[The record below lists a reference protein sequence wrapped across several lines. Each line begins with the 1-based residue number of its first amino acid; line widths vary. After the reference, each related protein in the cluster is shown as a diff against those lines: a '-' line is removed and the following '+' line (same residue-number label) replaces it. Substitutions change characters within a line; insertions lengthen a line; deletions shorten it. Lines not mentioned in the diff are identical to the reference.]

1 MNSLVVAFILIIWLI
16 LGYKIYG
23 SFIEKKVVK
32 VDNTR
37 LTPAIELKD
46 GIDYTPAKKP
56 ILFGHH
62 FSSIAGAGPILGP
75 LLGVLYFG
83 WLGALLWVA
92 LGSIFLGAVHDYT
105 SLMTSV
111 QNKGTSLADISK
123 KTLGL
128 RTKIIFSI
136 FIWLTL
142 AMIIAVFAV
151 VASKTLVSQPEIV
164 IPTFGLIFIA
174 MIFGWLIY
182 KKGINIVAG
191 TLISLLFLFFLIY
204 LGNLIPIILPAQIIG
219 MSSQNFWFF
228 ILIIYSLFAS
238 SLPVWFLLQP
248 RDYIST
254 WILFLGLGLGYL
266 GLIIT
271 HPSLNA
277 PAFVS
282 FSSKGGPLWPML
294 FVIVACGAISGFH
307 SLVAGGTTAK
317 QLPDEASGKLIGYGG
332 MVTEAALAG
341 LVIFIAASILIWDPS
356 AVENQFGFQYLM
368 TSLGDPIRAFATGYG
383 KLVSSLP
390 VLTLVIGTF
399 FGMVMLNAF
408 VLTTLDTG
416 TRLGRFITT
425 ELLQKKAPL
434 FKNRW
439 IASLFILVFAAI
451 MGATEGYKVIWPVFG
466 ASNQLVAALALIVVS
481 SYLVGIKRPKKYTV
495 YPALFMLL
503 TTFGALIYQG
513 YRFFQAQKYLLGSVS
528 LILIFLAAIIV
539 FDARAILFTKTENL
553 NSIGNKEKRR
563 IKNANRR
570 TEL

>member
-1 MNSLVVAFILIIWLI
+1 MNSLIIAFILILWLI

-23 SFIEKKVVK
+23 SFIEKKVIK
-32 VDNTR
+32 IDNSR
-37 LTPAIELKD
+37 LTPARELKD

-56 ILFGHH
+56 LLFGHH

-83 WLGALLWVA
+83 WLGALLWIA

-111 QNKGTSLADISK
+111 QNKGTSLADISE

-128 RTKIIFSI
+128 RAKIIFSI
-136 FIWLTL
+136 FLWLSL
-142 AMIIAVFAV
+142 ALVIAVFAV
-151 VASKTLVSQPEIV
+151 VASQTLVSQPEIV
-164 IPTFGLIFIA
+164 VPTFGLIFIA
-174 MIFGWLIY
+174 MIFGWLTY
-182 KKGINIVAG
+182 KKGIHIVAG
-191 TLISLLFLFFLIY
+191 TFVSLLFLFILIY
-204 LGNLIPIILPAQIIG
+204 LGNRLPIILPAQIIG
-219 MSSQNFWFF
+219 MPSQSFWFY
-228 ILIIYSLFAS
+228 ILIIYSFFAA

-266 GLIIT
+266 GLIIV

-282 FSSKGGPLWPML
+282 FLSKGGKPWEGGPLWPML
-294 FVIVACGAISGFH
+294 FVIIACGAISGFH
-307 SLVAGGTTAK
+307 SVVAGGTTAK
-317 QLPDEASGKLIGYGG
+317 QLPDEVSGKLIGYGG

-341 LVIFIAASILIWDPS
+341 LVVFIAASALIWDPS
-356 AVENQFGFQYLM
+356 RAVNKFGFQYLM
-368 TSLGDPIRAFATGYG
+368 TSVGDPIRAFAIGYG

-390 VLTLVIGTF
+390 GLTLVIGSF

-425 ELLQKKAPL
+425 ELVGKKVPAL
-434 FKNRW
+434 NNRW
-439 IASLFILVFAAI
+439 IASLVVLVFAAI
-451 MGATEGYKVIWPVFG
+451 LGGTESYKVIWPVFG

-481 SYLVGIKRPKKYTV
+481 SYLVGTKRPKKFTV
-495 YPALFMLL
+495 YPAIFMLL
-503 TTFGALIYQG
+503 TTLGALIYQG
-513 YRFFQAQKYLLGSVS
+513 YYFFQAKRYLLGCVS
-528 LILIFLAAIIV
+528 LILIVLASIIV
-539 FDARAILFTKTENL
+539 YDARAILFKKTENL
-553 NSIGNKEKRR
+553 KNTGNKEK
-563 IKNANRR
+563 
-570 TEL
+570 L